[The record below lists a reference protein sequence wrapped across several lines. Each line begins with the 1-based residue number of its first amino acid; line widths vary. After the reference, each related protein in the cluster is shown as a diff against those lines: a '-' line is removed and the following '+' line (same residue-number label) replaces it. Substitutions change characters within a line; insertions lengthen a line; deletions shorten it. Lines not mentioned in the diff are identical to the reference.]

1 MELLQIDIGQI
12 SELATQVA
20 MHGASRTF
28 DVLRA
33 DIFDVVIDIA
43 TVIYEIAP

>member
-1 MELLQIDIGQI
+1 MQLLTIDITQI
-12 SELATQVA
+12 AELATQVA

-33 DIFDVVIDIA
+33 DIFDLVIDVA